1 MQIVEMNVVWAIVS
15 ISEVNNMKKQVLS
28 YMIIAMFLILFTI
41 IYEWF
46 SFGVTSFYMRL
57 SFLLPIIGGFF
68 SLLAQ
73 YFKKPKDYIISL
85 WHMSLFQFA
94 AYMILTGVF
103 EIYGGSEPLVYL
115 FLVLG
120 ILLSLITVSLYV
132 LEIKKGVHL

>member
-1 MQIVEMNVVWAIVS
+1 
-15 ISEVNNMKKQVLS
+15 MKKQVLS